1 MTARSKDARP
11 WAKRSEL
18 RLGDK
23 LVTEA
28 GLFCIPKGAVVEVKG
43 HCNEFYELYVDCA
56 MGKHFLV
63 EISTDDHDS
72 LVHFRR
78 TTE

>member
-11 WAKRSEL
+11 LAKRSEL

-28 GLFCIPKGAVVEVKG
+28 GLFCIPKGAVVEVKRRDD
-43 HCNEFYELYVDCA
+43 EFYVDCG
-56 MGKHFLV
+56 MGSHFLV
-63 EISTDDHDS
+63 EVSTDDHDS
-72 LVHFRR
+72 LMHFRR
-78 TTE
+78 APE

>member
-1 MTARSKDARP
+1 MTTRSKDARP
-11 WAKRSEL
+11 LAKRSEL

-23 LVTEA
+23 LMAEA

-43 HCNEFYELYVDCA
+43 HATRFYRALC
-56 MGKHFLV
+56 GLRNGQTSLV
-63 EISTDDHDS
+63 EVSTDDHDS
-72 LVHFRR
+72 LIGFRR